1 MALIPII
8 GSTGPIVGSLAI
20 PGSLANA
27 GLRRSN

>member
-1 MALIPII
+1 MALFPIT
-8 GSTGPIVGSLAI
+8 GSTEPIVGSLTI